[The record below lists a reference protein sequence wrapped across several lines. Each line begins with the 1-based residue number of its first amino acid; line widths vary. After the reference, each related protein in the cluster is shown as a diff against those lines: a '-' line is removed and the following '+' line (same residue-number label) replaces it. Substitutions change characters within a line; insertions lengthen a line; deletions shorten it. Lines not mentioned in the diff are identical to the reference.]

1 MAIFH
6 VSVKTVSRSAGR
18 SATGAAAYRSGERI
32 MDERTGQLHDYTRKG
47 GVVSAELVLPEG
59 APQWA
64 TDRAALWNA
73 AEMAENRKNSTVA
86 REFEVALPDELDAEQ
101 RRELAVAYAREI
113 VTRHGCAADVAI
125 HEPGKEGDTRNH
137 HAHILVTTRRLGA
150 EGFTDKTRE
159 LDDKKTKEVDRWR
172 ERWADLTNERLR
184 EGGSSARV
192 DHRSLKEQGIDR
204 VPTTHLGPG
213 ASGFERRTGEPS
225 RRRLDSQ
232 REITERLAAAKAQ
245 GDLERQKEQA
255 HRRIIEISEDLNKAR
270 AVAKQDR
277 ELQTKLTR
285 LENTLDLSEK
295 AGIPIT
301 DTERAWLDRDR
312 KELAT
317 FRAQHGINEAVTDKP
332 QLGQLTKLD
341 TPEERLRAA
350 REAGEK
356 ERQQL
361 GNQVERTRG
370 PEDAQE
376 RLRAA
381 REAGER
387 EREEE
392 RERPRSRAMRE
403 R

>member
-1 MAIFH
+1 
-6 VSVKTVSRSAGR
+6 
-18 SATGAAAYRSGERI
+18 
-32 MDERTGQLHDYTRKG
+32 
-47 GVVSAELVLPEG
+47 
-59 APQWA
+59 
-64 TDRAALWNA
+64 
-73 AEMAENRKNSTVA
+73 
-86 REFEVALPDELDAEQ
+86 
-101 RRELAVAYAREI
+101 
-113 VTRHGCAADVAI
+113 
-125 HEPGKEGDTRNH
+125 DTRNH